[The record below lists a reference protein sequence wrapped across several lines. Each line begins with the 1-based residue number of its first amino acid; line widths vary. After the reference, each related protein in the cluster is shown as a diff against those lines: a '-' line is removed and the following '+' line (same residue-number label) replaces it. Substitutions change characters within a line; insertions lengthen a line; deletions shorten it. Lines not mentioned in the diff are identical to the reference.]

1 MKYIFNFLL
10 IVLILFTAN
19 LVYFSNW
26 LIDYLKTWKVSSTYE
41 TYFSIYKKIWKELK
55 WKKYFSKSNN
65 YLIVKYIYFL
75 KWQKIDWLIVMNN
88 WKEYKFKNK
97 DINLFK
103 KIENEIKYIKIE
115 KINWK
120 KIYWILKLTPNDL
133 FKNKKLEILNN

>member
-133 FKNKKLEILNN
+133 FKNKELEILNN